1 MRSERSGR
9 RNSMARE
16 RIGRDRVGRDRIGR
30 DRVVRSRIVQAGA
43 LLLAAGVSLGATT
56 CRTNECPRH
65 FEPVE
70 LPEFMFGLS
79 QVPADGIAIAHEVG
93 ARYLRPTL
101 SWRTVEPTV
110 VAEGLTLDAVRSDP
124 EGIRQWAATRDWSSF
139 DQRLDEI
146 ADAGLVPVPIIGH
159 GYTPTLPL
167 LEGVPAAPDVLGRE
181 EYLARQYRFVRSV
194 VERYDGDGIDDAPS
208 GLRIELWQ
216 TENELNQAFF
226 TAIFGWR
233 HPAVLGAFG
242 SAWQDWGY
250 VTRILETLRLAVKDA
265 DPTALTTMNFHTDV
279 HPGLNEA
286 FANPG
291 WIESIRHW
299 RGLMDVV
306 SFDAY
311 PNYYRSTPPNGNAV
325 GERAAIVKARA
336 CGRPVVVM
344 ETGYPTGP
352 SEGGYD
358 EAKQAQ
364 FIRDAFDSSVAA
376 GVRGFFLFGA
386 RTSETH
392 GVTITSYDL
401 EQIDLLAG
409 FFETGDANALLQYAF
424 ANLSYVQNQLAGV
437 VQAVEG
443 YWGLYRA
450 DGSEKAALQVMRDI
464 GDDLPE

>member
-1 MRSERSGR
+1 MRSGR
-9 RNSMARE
+9 R
-16 RIGRDRVGRDRIGR
+16 
-30 DRVVRSRIVQAGA
+30 RVVGVVEMGA
-43 LLLAAGVSLGATT
+43 LALLGAISLGVTA
-56 CRTNECPRH
+56 CPVKECPTG

-70 LPEFMFGLS
+70 LPEFLFGLS

-110 VAEGLTLDAVRSDP
+110 VAEGLTLSAVRSDP
-124 EGIRQWAATRDWSSF
+124 DGIAQWSATRDWSSF
-139 DQRLDEI
+139 DQRLEEI
-146 ADAGLVPVPIIGH
+146 VNAGLVPVPIVGH

-167 LEGVPAAPDVLGRE
+167 LGGVPAAPDVLGRE
-181 EYLARQYRFVRSV
+181 EYLARQYRFVRAL

-208 GLRIELWQ
+208 GLRIDLWQ

-233 HPAVLGAFG
+233 HPAVIDAFG
-242 SAWQDWGY
+242 SAWQDWGF
-250 VTRILETLRLAVKDA
+250 VTRILVTLRLAVKDA

-279 HPGLNEA
+279 HPGINEN
-286 FANPG
+286 FGMPG
-291 WIESIRHW
+291 WIESVRQW

-311 PNYYRSTPPNGNAV
+311 PNYYRSTPPDGNAV
-325 GERAAIVKARA
+325 GERAAIVAARS
-336 CGRPVVVM
+336 CGQPVVVM

-352 SEGGYD
+352 AEAGFD
-358 EAKQAQ
+358 ETQQAQ
-364 FIRDAFDSSVAA
+364 FVRDAFDSSVAA

-392 GVTITSYDL
+392 AATITPYDL
-401 EQIDLLAG
+401 EQIELLAS
-409 FFETGDANALLQYAF
+409 FLESGDAPALLAYAF
-424 ANLSYVQNQLAGV
+424 TNLEYVQNQLAGV

-450 DGSEKAALQVMRDI
+450 DGSEKPSLQVMRDI
-464 GDDLPE
+464 GANLPE